1 MVSPFLLQREQGG
14 NSSNP
19 IVWDMSGLGHA
30 NSSLPIYMTV
40 GIIPTSFEFK
50 ANQWATIRVN
60 GRPAVEFCT
69 PQLSCSGEWY
79 YCAYQMP
86 VYELLNSTIGG
97 QLRIEV
103 SVTGVESGPCD
114 HKGYPLYAMLVL
126 SETFVP
132 QQASPPEPVHVMFI
146 VVPIVL
152 LLLLLLLVYLVDKVV
167 AYHKANDKYKVRQP
181 VDVEVGMENL
191 DPDERAV
198 RGSNS
203 NGAPSL
209 QAVPLH
215 KLHRQWTISHSK
227 NIKVLPIEED
237 SDPEGNV
244 KVVEEGSAH
253 HTPRSTSPQ

>member
-1 MVSPFLLQREQGG
+1 
-14 NSSNP
+14 
-19 IVWDMSGLGHA
+19 
-30 NSSLPIYMTV
+30 
-40 GIIPTSFEFK
+40 
-50 ANQWATIRVN
+50 
-60 GRPAVEFCT
+60 
-69 PQLSCSGEWY
+69 
-79 YCAYQMP
+79 
-86 VYELLNSTIGG
+86 
-97 QLRIEV
+97 
-103 SVTGVESGPCD
+103 
-114 HKGYPLYAMLVL
+114 MLVL

-132 QQASPPEPVHVMFI
+132 QPAPPPERLHVMFI

-152 LLLLLLLVYLVDKVV
+152 LLLPLLLVYLVDKVV

-191 DPDERAV
+191 DPDERVV

-237 SDPEGNV
+237 TDPEGNV
-244 KVVEEGSAH
+244 KVVEEGNAH
-253 HTPRSTSPQ
+253 HTPHSTSPQ